1 MSETVVEPVESI
13 DQKAKKAVLN
23 MNTKLREQGFN
34 ERERAF
40 MWGMTVS
47 ELRVFLNT
55 IWEHM
60 HEDKS
65 GQNVGEEKPV
75 TDEQLDKMHGPGAA
89 ATIDAAVADGSI
101 FSENNPKPVP
111 KPPKN
116 KLGTDE

>member
-1 MSETVVEPVESI
+1 MSEAVVEPIESI

-60 HEDKS
+60 HND
-65 GQNVGEEKPV
+65 VEK
-75 TDEQLDKMHGPGAA
+75 QLDKLEDKLDK
-89 ATIDAAVADGSI
+89 I
-101 FSENNPKPVP
+101 EEKPVP